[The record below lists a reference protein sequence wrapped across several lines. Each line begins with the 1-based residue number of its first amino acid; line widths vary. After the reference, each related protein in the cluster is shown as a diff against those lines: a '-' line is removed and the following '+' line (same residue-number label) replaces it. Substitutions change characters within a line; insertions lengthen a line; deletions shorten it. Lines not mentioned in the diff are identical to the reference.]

1 MVLASLL
8 SDAQEQL
15 AHGQDFGARQ
25 TLNKAKA
32 FLFYMADGD
41 MTFDARKETT

>member
-1 MVLASLL
+1 L

-32 FLFYMADGD
+32 LLFLMADGD
-41 MTFDARKETT
+41 MTFNSPERKQHDQ